1 MQGAPA
7 FTLLLRPDRRWRRG
21 EAVLQAVV
29 LITLI
34 GWTGA
39 HGLQGGEIAGPALA
53 AALPGLL
60 TLGLLHRTLRRTR
73 PDETRH
79 LAWDC
84 RQWLLDDRSVTLDR
98 VADLGSWLLLRGR
111 CTTGR
116 AERAPAVWLAL
127 ARRDHDP
134 ACWHALRC
142 ALHAPEADDE

>member
-1 MQGAPA
+1 MHGAPA
-7 FTLLLRPDRRWRRG
+7 FTLILRPDHRWRWG
-21 EAVLQAVV
+21 EVVLQAVV

-39 HGLQGGEIAGPALA
+39 HGLQGGEIAGPALT

-73 PDETRH
+73 PDETWH
-79 LAWDC
+79 LAWSSQ
-84 RQWLLDDRSVTLDR
+84 QWRLDDRSVTLDR

-111 CTTGR
+111 CTASGT
-116 AERAPAVWLAL
+116 ERVPAVWLAL

-134 ACWHALRC
+134 SRWHALRC
-142 ALHAPEADDE
+142 ALHAPETDDE